1 MNFSK
6 LRKKLS
12 KLNNL
17 LSSLENSGETP
28 NKIERDLVKNYILDL
43 YETAIYHHDES
54 YVATTENKTENKEGK
69 VQTFQTTLNTSP
81 AISPEKEPKVSLP
94 KPIRIAVEERFE
106 KQESIIASNP
116 EEKEARF
123 AFVEEPEIKIAAEAT
138 IHSAPEV
145 ENGHAQNVSAKST
158 ENLPFSNGNTKIA
171 EELFLLEVGM
181 EVSDKLAN
189 LPLKTLKGAVGINDK
204 ILLVNQLFKG
214 DMGKYNEMIDT
225 IDKMGSFQ
233 QAKSFIQSEIVTKYN
248 WADEDKANTAK
259 GFIRL
264 INRRFLN

>member
-1 MNFSK
+1 MNFPK

-17 LSSLENSGETP
+17 LNSLENSGEVP
-28 NKIERDLVKNYILDL
+28 NKIERDLIKNYILDL
-43 YETAIYHHDES
+43 YETAISDNDQSNGKKKAEDPDEIRQIS
-54 YVATTENKTENKEGK
+54 QPSVKATPP
-69 VQTFQTTLNTSP
+69 VL
-81 AISPEKEPKVSLP
+81 
-94 KPIRIAVEERFE
+94 EERTTGVPAETPVSARTETFIE
-106 KQESIIASNP
+106 KRETTVIQSQPQET
-116 EEKEARF
+116 EARF
-123 AFVEEPEIKIAAEAT
+123 SFVEEPEVKVTAETKTYTAGTEGNKAVQSAA
-138 IHSAPEV
+138 
-145 ENGHAQNVSAKST
+145 AKNEEISVV
-158 ENLPFSNGNTKIA
+158 SNGRVNIS
-171 EELFLLEVGM
+171 EELFLLEMGM

-214 DMGKYNEMIDT
+214 DMGKYNEMIDA

-248 WADEDKANTAK
+248 WTDEDKANTAK